1 MNKNRFRRVF
11 SKRLGMLVAVAEN
24 VSSQGKQAGESAGV
38 GPSGRELGVVSAM
51 TAVAV
56 ALVALQPSVSHAQSL
71 PTNGQVMAG
80 QASISQTSPNTMTIN
95 QGTQRIAANTKRRAV
110 NCWNSSARST
120 STTAC

>member
-24 VSSQGKQAGESAGV
+24 VTSQGKQAGESSGV
-38 GPSGRELGVVSAM
+38 SVSGRELGVVSTMSAM
-51 TAVAV
+51 AL
-56 ALVALQPSVSHAQSL
+56 ALVAFHPSVSRAQSL

-80 QASISQTSPNTMTIN
+80 QASISLTNPGTMTIN

-110 NCWNSSARST
+110 NCCNCSTRSINI
-120 STTAC
+120 TAS